1 MSDLVFDIKE
11 FGLHDG
17 AGLRTTVFLKGC
29 PLSCEWCHNPEGQSF
44 SREVSKNT
52 EKCRHCGLC
61 ERKCSHPECRG
72 LGVCLKI
79 CPNDCIRAVGEE
91 MTPEGLAARI
101 MKNRRFLKYGGVT
114 FSGGEPACH
123 PEFIKETVSLLDGM
137 NTAIETCGYAQTES
151 FLDLLSHIDCIF
163 MDIKLID
170 DAAHIKYTGKSNR
183 LILEN
188 ARAIAGAGRNVTF
201 RVPLVPTVT
210 DTEEN
215 LDGIAEF
222 LAPYRENISVEFI
235 PYNRLTGAKYRSL
248 GREYRP
254 SFDEKLPVS
263 KNTAPFE
270 KRKITCRAF

>member
-1 MSDLVFDIKE
+1 MS
-11 FGLHDG
+11 
-17 AGLRTTVFLKGC
+17 
-29 PLSCEWCHNPEGQSF
+29 
-44 SREVSKNT
+44 
-52 EKCRHCGLC
+52 
-61 ERKCSHPECRG
+61 
-72 LGVCLKI
+72 
-79 CPNDCIRAVGEE
+79 
-91 MTPEGLAARI
+91 
-101 MKNRRFLKYGGVT
+101 GGVT

-137 NTAIETCGYAQTES
+137 NTAIETCGYAQTET

-222 LAPYRENISVEFI
+222 LR
-235 PYNRLTGAKYRSL
+235 TGRIFRSSL
-248 GREYRP
+248 SRTTV
-254 SFDEKLPVS
+254 LPVR
-263 KNTAPFE
+263 NTAHSAGNTARHSMRSFRYRRTPHRLKKE
-270 KRKITCRAF
+270 K